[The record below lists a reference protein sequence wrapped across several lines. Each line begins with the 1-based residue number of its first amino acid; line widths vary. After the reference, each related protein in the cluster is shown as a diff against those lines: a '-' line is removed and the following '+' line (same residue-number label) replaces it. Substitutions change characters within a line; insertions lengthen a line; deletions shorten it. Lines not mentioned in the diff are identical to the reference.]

1 MKKMAQTQKQ
11 ASKVKLESQDITTII
26 IFLGGFL
33 FAVTD
38 MSVLRFIEMI
48 TLVMSPS
55 FFTISYFII
64 VCFLIF
70 STRVLMKNT
79 NNLRIS
85 KEMIFKVK
93 DNSSPEY
100 KKNLLNLIIR
110 ALAIFSIAYF
120 IGTIITILNAYTMTT
135 FKLLGAS

>member
-1 MKKMAQTQKQ
+1 MAQTQNH

-33 FAVTD
+33 FAITD
-38 MSVLRFIEMI
+38 MGILKFIEMV
-48 TLVMSPS
+48 TLVMSPT
-55 FFTISYFII
+55 FFTISYFVV

-70 STRVLMKNT
+70 STRILMKNT

-85 KEMIFKVK
+85 KEMIFRVK
-93 DNSSPEY
+93 DKSSGEY
-100 KKNLLNLIIR
+100 KKHLLNLIIR
-110 ALAIFSIAYF
+110 ALSIFSIAYF